1 RHFRVDETTTTRTSA
16 GVPTTNP
23 TTAQEGSGATHQSD
37 SDLYTLQLGQHNHRQ
52 LKYND
57 VEVVYDYRCPKL
69 HYIHPCYCEELDKR
83 LEMMEG
89 SGDAPPEAASN
100 STPTVE
106 IEEPLTQDQIETV
119 AYCKN
124 IRNEQVLT
132 EAIRGFQGHR
142 INFFVIDGCKLPHFP
157 NDLFKGIHVV
167 WMEILNSTLQF
178 HDNFFHAK
186 SCP

>member
-1 RHFRVDETTTTRTSA
+1 MLS
-16 GVPTTNP
+16 
-23 TTAQEGSGATHQSD
+23 
-37 SDLYTLQLGQHNHRQ
+37 
-52 LKYND
+52 
-57 VEVVYDYRCPKL
+57 
-69 HYIHPCYCEELDKR
+69 ELDKR

-132 EAIRGFQGHR
+132 EAIRGFQGKFLFNYVNFLNKNLFSGHR

-157 NDLFKGIHVV
+157 N
-167 WMEILNSTLQF
+167 E
-178 HDNFFHAK
+178 
-186 SCP
+186 